1 MSRVRLLAAVLP
13 LAASL
18 AIAACGGGGA
28 SGTKPVEMAQVAASP
43 ADAGASA
50 RPEAPKDAGATEL
63 VESDDPDIRAMLK
76 KLAVVRGLKPKK
88 PVPGVELGR
97 KDLIAKIRSKV
108 EREIPPEAIR
118 REGDVMKLHGFLPT
132 EMDYLDETMKLLEA
146 QLAGFYEP
154 KDGTMYIAGDM
165 DEVNS
170 TATLAHELVHAL
182 QDQYFDLKSRSDY
195 KPGESDKQTA
205 LACLAEGDAT
215 SVMTDVILKRMKMT
229 ALDQSDED
237 YDDQMRASMNVG
249 PSRRVP
255 KAMRTSLVMPYVEGI
270 KFVHALRRLGGFT
283 MVDAAWRDPP
293 TTTEQVMHLD
303 KWRSHEAP
311 IAIKTPGT
319 VALGKGFVVEEE
331 DTSGELG
338 LRTAYE
344 EWLSKKDAAD
354 LAAGWGGDRGALY
367 SRGDEVASMTHIRYD
382 AGGTV
387 QPMAKQFETLVTGLT
402 DKLGKPAIKRA
413 DFACFERKE
422 VGPLAVRYLGDDLAV
437 AAGPARRGGTNGSGN
452 GKGAWAAAGTC
463 ARSDAWTR
471 EALAP

>member
-1 MSRVRLLAAVLP
+1 MRLRASALGLVLGALAVAV
-13 LAASL
+13 
-18 AIAACGGGGA
+18 AACGGGGA
-28 SGTKPVEMAQVAASP
+28 APARPVEMVPIVAPRTSS
-43 ADAGASA
+43 DAGAQASA
-50 RPEAPKDAGATEL
+50 DPAKDGGAGDL

-118 REGDVMKLHGFLPT
+118 REGDVMKLHGFIPP

-165 DEVNS
+165 DEMNS

-182 QDQYFDLKSRSDY
+182 QDQYWDLKSRSDY

-215 SVMTDVILKRMKMT
+215 SVMTDVILRRMKMT
-229 ALDQSDED
+229 ALDQSDDD

-249 PSRRVP
+249 ASRKVP
-255 KAMRTSLVMPYVEGI
+255 KAMRTSLVVPYVEGI
-270 KFVHALRRLGGFT
+270 KFVHALRRMGGFT
-283 MVDAAWRDPP
+283 MVDSAWRDPP
-293 TTTEQVMHLD
+293 TTTEQVMHIE
-303 KWRSHEAP
+303 KWRAHEAP
-311 IAIKTPGT
+311 LT
-319 VALGKGFVVEEE
+319 VKVPTAAALGAGFVLDQE

-344 EWLSKKDAAD
+344 EWVSRRDAAD
-354 LAAGWGGDRGALY
+354 IATGWGGDRGALY
-367 SRGDEVASMTHIRYD
+367 IRGDEVASMTHVRYD
-382 AGGTV
+382 QGARPV
-387 QPMAKQFETLVTGLT
+387 NKLFETLVAGLT
-402 DKLGKPAIKRA
+402 DKLGKPAIKRT
-413 DFACFERKE
+413 DFVCFERKDT
-422 VGPLAVRYLGDDLAV
+422 GPLAVRFSGDDLAV
-437 AAGPARRGGTNGSGN
+437 SAGPARRTLTTWSS
-452 GKGAWAAAGTC
+452 AGRC
-463 ARSDAWTR
+463 AKAESWTR